1 MRVDTA
7 LTLIN
12 EGLTYHPGWVVCAED
27 WTHRFED
34 TVRVTVYLTEARLS
48 ERENFP
54 DFTGQV
60 DPPGARARFLLT
72 VGDVADAAELVFRLV
87 RIFERNMSHEIREF
101 TRVRDTGWAPLH
113 PHTIDGRARW
123 SDLSGDDPL
132 YDLAFGVA

>member
-54 DFTGQV
+54 DFTRQA

-87 RIFERNMSHEIREF
+87 RIDGLERALVGS
-101 TRVRDTGWAPLH
+101 P
-113 PHTIDGRARW
+113 
-123 SDLSGDDPL
+123 
-132 YDLAFGVA
+132 